1 MSKKLQHIR
10 INSYWQLIKPIYQQE
25 NTFHKKKNNTSLLSV
40 LMIKE
45 FMYITLEEETKI

>member
-10 INSYWQLIKPIYQQE
+10 INSHWQLIKPIYQQK
-25 NTFHKKKNNTSLLSV
+25 NIFHQEKRNTSLLSV
-40 LMIKE
+40 LIIKE